1 MESEVAP
8 RRPSISTLQMTV
20 STMREAIT
28 IAYLLTES
36 NIKGYVQPVTLFA
49 LISVASSGVTT
60 VDKAT
65 FFELATAVAHAS
77 CYIWLYMLHFD
88 SSNQMDPESVKE
100 DTLNKPWRAIPS
112 GKLSIQACKKWYVA
126 ATCLLVTSSSLYFG
140 GLPEAV
146 AFMMET
152 WVYDRVCGANY
163 WWGKNIIN
171 ALFYATGQLGATR
184 VAARSMGSAEISRAG
199 YQWCA
204 LLGLNTLTTIQI
216 QDLRD
221 QQGDRARGR
230 HTMPLV
236 MGDGPTRVITALFV
250 TLWSVVC
257 PAYWAQGH
265 FTLGFVPSGL
275 IGFLIVLRMLSRRTV
290 EAGRLSWH
298 LYTLLWL
305 PSLYLTPLL
314 NQFRLY

>member
-1 MESEVAP
+1 
-8 RRPSISTLQMTV
+8 
-20 STMREAIT
+20 MRETIT

-36 NIKGYVQPVTLFA
+36 NTKAYVQPVALFA
-49 LISVASSGVTT
+49 LISVAPSGVTT

-65 FFELATAVAHAS
+65 FSQLATAVAHAS
-77 CYIWLYMLHFD
+77 LYVWLYMLHFD
-88 SSNQMDPESVKE
+88 CSNQMDPESVKE

-112 GKLSIQACKKWYVA
+112 GKLSIQACQKWYVT
-126 ATCLLVTSSSLYFG
+126 ATCLLVASSGLYLG

-152 WVYDRVCGANY
+152 WVYDRVCGADD
-163 WWGKNIIN
+163 WLGKNTLN
-171 ALFYATGQLGATR
+171 ALLFATGQLGAAR
-184 VAARSMGSAEISRAG
+184 VAARSMGAAEKISRAG

-204 LLGLNTLTTIQI
+204 LLALNTLTTIQI

-236 MGDGPTRVITALFV
+236 LGDGPTRVITALFV
-250 TLWSVVC
+250 ALWSVVC

-265 FTLGFVPSGL
+265 VTLGFVPSGL

-290 EAGRLSWH
+290 KADRLSLH

-305 PSLYLTPLL
+305 PSLYLIPLL